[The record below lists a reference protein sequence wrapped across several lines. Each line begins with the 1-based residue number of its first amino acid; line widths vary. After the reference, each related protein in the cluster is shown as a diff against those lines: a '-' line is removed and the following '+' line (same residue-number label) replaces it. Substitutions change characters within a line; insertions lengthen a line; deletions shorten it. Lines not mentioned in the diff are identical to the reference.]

1 MELRLEC
8 LRAVCALPE
17 GFRFDRDM
25 VAKSRE
31 FFLEGDHVTVFALDK
46 DEFVGSAS
54 LCFVDVMPT
63 FEHPTGKRA
72 HLMNVYVRATARRR
86 GIGTAMVARLIEMAR
101 SRGAT
106 EISLD
111 ATEDGRAL
119 YESLGFRESGEAMR
133 LVLR

>member
-1 MELRLEC
+1 
-8 LRAVCALPE
+8 
-17 GFRFDRDM
+17 
-25 VAKSRE
+25 
-31 FFLEGDHVTVFALDK
+31 
-46 DEFVGSAS
+46 
-54 LCFVDVMPT
+54 MPT

-72 HLMNVYVRATARRR
+72 HLMNVYVRAAARRR
-86 GIGTAMVARLIEMAR
+86 GIGTAMVARLIEEAR